1 MVILDTGGGRSS
13 RSGWVSDIQPTP
25 SGSQHDLLEL
35 RRGLANLTKQHKS
48 ATARVDSL
56 REERL
61 ALRQK
66 LTTKEKQLSLMKRRV
81 SALSGERDAL
91 ERERATER
99 AHLHKLEAKVAVMDE
114 GGQLY
119 DKFQSAKRRHR
130 QCKEE
135 NAALKAK
142 LQTCA
147 EEHQTQCHEIA
158 TLQVSCRASPGH
170 HTIGQG

>member
-1 MVILDTGGGRSS
+1 MVILDREGGRSS

-66 LTTKEKQLSLMKRRV
+66 LTTKEKQLSLMKRRAGIT
-81 SALSGERDAL
+81 SPS
-91 ERERATER
+91 
-99 AHLHKLEAKVAVMDE
+99 
-114 GGQLY
+114 
-119 DKFQSAKRRHR
+119 
-130 QCKEE
+130 
-135 NAALKAK
+135 
-142 LQTCA
+142 QTCYESRSQFRNA
-147 EEHQTQCHEIA
+147 LVPC
-158 TLQVSCRASPGH
+158 ASGAAV
-170 HTIGQG
+170 